1 MSLDLL
7 NPISPTSL
15 NNLDLLPNQV
25 IGKSIKIHTYEDGMP
40 NLDDV
45 KVAIIG
51 LTESRN
57 TFFPTSDYD
66 LDSFRT
72 SFYKLFKGNW
82 KFEIAD
88 IGNLPNGDTVSDTYF
103 ALIEICKELQKLNI
117 IIIIVGGS
125 HDIIYP
131 IYKSYSHNKIL
142 TNIVSIDNQFDFSQ
156 DEELISGRSYMSR
169 IIMED
174 PNFLNNYTNLG
185 YQSFFIAQ
193 QELDLMNKLFFESIR
208 LGKILDD
215 VSISEPYFRDAN
227 IVSVDMK
234 SLSCIASGN
243 TTYLNPNGIDSRTI
257 CSLARYAGISD
268 MVSSF
273 GLFELPSTNIF
284 HNLLAQI
291 IWYFIEGVS
300 CRFYEY
306 PISIKDGFVKYIVTL
321 SDRELIFYKSN
332 ISKRWW
338 LEIKNDNY
346 IDNKLKRLTLLPCTK
361 GDYEAACNDKLPER
375 WLKASKRG

>member
-7 NPISPTSL
+7 IPISATPL
-15 NNLDLLPNQV
+15 NNLDLLPSQV
-25 IGKSIKIHTYEDGMP
+25 IGKSIKIHTEEDGIP
-40 NLDDV
+40 DLGDV
-45 KVAIIG
+45 KLAIIG

-57 TFFPTSDYD
+57 TFFPTSNYD
-66 LDSFRT
+66 LDSFRN
-72 SFYKLFKGNW
+72 SFYKLFTGNW

-88 IGNLPNGDTVSDTYF
+88 IGNLPDGDTVSDTYF

-117 IIIIVGGS
+117 VTVLVGGS
-125 HDIIYP
+125 HDMIYP
-131 IYKSYSHNKIL
+131 IYKSYSYNKIL
-142 TNIVSIDNQFDFSQ
+142 TNIVSVDNQFDFSQ

-174 PNFLNNYTNLG
+174 PNFLRNYTNLG

-193 QELDLMNKLFFESIR
+193 QELDLMNKLFFESVR

-215 VSISEPYFRDAN
+215 VSVSEPYLRDAN
-227 IVSVDMK
+227 IVGVDMK

-243 TTYLNPNGIDSRTI
+243 KTYLNPNGIDSRTI

-268 MVSSF
+268 VVSSF

-291 IWYFIEGVS
+291 IWYFIEGVNS
-300 CRFYEY
+300 RFSE
-306 PISIKDGFVKYIVTL
+306 PTFNDESGFIRYNVSV
-321 SDRELIFYKSN
+321 SGRDLIFIKSKE
-332 ISKRWW
+332 SERWW
-338 LEIKNDNY
+338 LEIILSEKNV
-346 IDNKLKRLTLLPCTK
+346 NKRYLPCLES
-361 GDYEAACNDKLPER
+361 DYISAVNNNIPER
-375 WLKASKRG
+375 WLRAIKRI